1 METELCSTMKIGD
14 IELPI
19 VTLVEEGETAE
30 IDEIKDPYKKLDVV
44 PVKHKSA
51 VNTLT
56 ITGFVNQKTHSDG
69 LTLSEQKEELKSLR
83 TNDVLDNDIDYKDFY
98 GFLLVDTVNL
108 DDNPDSRIVHEVEIE
123 SRYFPWPKYHRSES
137 V

>member
-1 METELCSTMKIGD
+1 MKIGD
-14 IELPI
+14 VELPI

-30 IDEIKDPYKKLDVV
+30 IDEIKDPYKKYDVV
-44 PVKHKSA
+44 PVKHEPE

-69 LTLSEQKEELKSLR
+69 LTLSEQKEELKTLR
-83 TNDVLDNDIDYKDFY
+83 TNGVLDNSINYKDFY

-123 SRYFPWPKYHRSES
+123 SRYFPWPKYNRGET

>member
-1 METELCSTMKIGD
+1 MKIGD
-14 IELPI
+14 VELPI

-44 PVKHKSA
+44 PVKHESA
-51 VNTLT
+51 VNNLT
-56 ITGFVNQKTHSDG
+56 ITGFVNQKTHSGG

-83 TNDVLDNDIDYKDFY
+83 TNDILDNDIDYKDFY
-98 GFLLVDTVNL
+98 GLLLVDTVNL

-123 SRYFPWPKYHRSES
+123 SQYFPWPKYHRGES